1 MLSTKQTKDA
11 PEKFKGHYS
20 QIKELICHYE
30 WLLAQCQIT
39 ADKEECKGIT
49 TYCSSEVTQ
58 LIESLDKYRTPNWDD
73 LKGRLL
79 HLYDAEQDEAQYQ
92 LGDLDRLIYKY
103 AKKTLRTLSDQKT
116 YIWKFT
122 VIAQWLKAEHIIQ
135 DIDYRTSFWLEI
147 PKVMWSKVET
157 HLLAGNTTK
166 NVTEPFTVKEISTIV
181 EQLLHR
187 NWFDCKRQ
195 HSHYKYEDSDTDSE
209 SSSSSESESESSES
223 SESEPKTKHKQNKM
237 KKPSKS
243 TQKNPKPQSTSNKP
257 NKPKDDTK
265 GNTKP
270 SADINSLIDE
280 MSRLSLTDPAYT
292 KAYFML
298 WLSTPN
304 IMEQT

>member
-1 MLSTKQTKDA
+1 MKASNLSSLFWADYLIIHHYTSTILTMISGPPWPSMLSTKQTKDA

-135 DIDYRTSFWLEI
+135 DIDYWTSFWSEI
-147 PKVMWSKVET
+147 PRVMQSNIVKQSKR
-157 HLLAGNTTK
+157 LQG
-166 NVTEPFTVKEISTIV
+166 
-181 EQLLHR
+181 QLEL
-187 NWFDCKRQ
+187 
-195 HSHYKYEDSDTDSE
+195 
-209 SSSSSESESESSES
+209 
-223 SESEPKTKHKQNKM
+223 
-237 KKPSKS
+237 
-243 TQKNPKPQSTSNKP
+243 
-257 NKPKDDTK
+257 
-265 GNTKP
+265 
-270 SADINSLIDE
+270 
-280 MSRLSLTDPAYT
+280 
-292 KAYFML
+292 
-298 WLSTPN
+298 
-304 IMEQT
+304 